1 MVRLCVQPSA
11 GSDRERNRGGGAPGA
26 SQGPGVS
33 PAAYAPEFIA
43 VLRRGNDWN
52 PGESG
57 NMNMALVSGHLFFSA
72 GGELWTLEDPAKQ
85 DGKAFATKYLQGGVN
100 AGTPFRGD
108 RLFRRGSRLFYAA
121 VDGAL
126 VGVKIPLGPY
136 AWGELPASERMT
148 ATTRAHQVASGGDVF
163 VAKAWPDPDAGKVFK
178 LTTGAYRRE
187 VDGPLTSMK
196 MPTVDAPPPGTVYEH
211 PRPIV
216 SVLEDDSNHL
226 HVTDDSGSSW
236 RVAKD
241 GSEAAQAT
249 ERVEGRELLRTGG
262 FSYQLTEHALFR
274 VDLGQNR
281 RTAILASER
290 PAYYGYEKGYYF
302 GASHVEGSSIFVS
315 EWNEA
320 DPTNCKIFEAR
331 TDGTTRLLVAGQN
344 DAVAIEAD
352 ATFVYWVTHEG
363 ALFRIHR

>member
-1 MVRLCVQPSA
+1 
-11 GSDRERNRGGGAPGA
+11 
-26 SQGPGVS
+26 
-33 PAAYAPEFIA
+33 
-43 VLRRGNDWN
+43 
-52 PGESG
+52 
-57 NMNMALVSGHLFFSA
+57 MNMALVSGHLFFSA
-72 GGELWTLEDPAKQ
+72 GGELWAIDEPAKQ
-85 DGKAFATKYLQGGVN
+85 DGKAFVTRYLQGGVN
-100 AGTPFRGD
+100 GGTPFRGD
-108 RLFRRGSRLFYAA
+108 RLFRQGSRLFYAA
-121 VDGAL
+121 VDGTL
-126 VGVKIPLGPY
+126 VGVKIPLGAY
-136 AWGELPASERMT
+136 IWGELPASERVT
-148 ATTRAHQVASGGDVF
+148 ATTRAYQVASGGDVF
-163 VAKAWPDPDAGKVFK
+163 VAKAWPDPDAGKIYR

-187 VDGPLTSMK
+187 VDGPITSLK
-196 MPTVDAPPPGTVYEH
+196 MPTAAPPPPEAAYEH

-216 SVLEDDSNHL
+216 SVLEDDTNHL

-249 ERVEGRELLRTGG
+249 DRVEGQELLRAGG
-262 FSYQLTEHALFR
+262 FSYQLTQHALFR

-315 EWNEA
+315 ERNEA
-320 DPTNCKIFEAR
+320 DPTNSKIFEAR
-331 TDGTTRLLVAGQN
+331 ADGTTRLLVAGQN
-344 DAVAIEAD
+344 EAVGIEAD